1 MICWFHLVGIVWGKA
16 GFIIRVKAS
25 FVSYLYLYP
34 KDTDFLREIS
44 SKSPKWAFPACQ
56 GPEGRTWEP
65 SATLYISQRADSWPS
80 AFILCLP
87 TPESKPL
94 LVLQHQ
100 WMSRWR
106 IIPVPLLLVS
116 QLHIPSWKHPLLCV
130 WLLLFA
136 GCVHRVCNRRRVKSS
151 LLFSSWIICW
161 LALKIYLD
169 TGDSITGKTS
179 KDLPKYNRVHV

>member
-1 MICWFHLVGIVWGKA
+1 MEVSRRREHLLFKSKCQLCVTYIY
-16 GFIIRVKAS
+16 I
-25 FVSYLYLYP
+25 
-34 KDTDFLREIS
+34 LRILISWDKLS
-44 SKSPKWAFPACQ
+44 SKPPKWAFPAAQ
-56 GPEGRTWEP
+56 VPEDRTWEP
-65 SATLYISQRADSWPS
+65 SALLYLSQRADPWPS

-94 LVLQHQ
+94 IVLQHH
-100 WMSRWR
+100 WMSGWR
-106 IIPVPLLLVS
+106 TIPVAFLLVS
-116 QLHIPSWKHPLLCV
+116 QLNILSWKHPLLFVCV

-136 GCVHRVCNRRRVKSS
+136 GWVHHVCNRRRVKSS

-179 KDLPKYNRVHV
+179 KDLPKYNCVHV

>member
-1 MICWFHLVGIVWGKA
+1 MSLSCLS
-16 GFIIRVKAS
+16 R
-25 FVSYLYLYP
+25 P
-34 KDTDFLREIS
+34 REQDTGAIS
-44 SKSPKWAFPACQ
+44 HPLHI
-56 GPEGRTWEP
+56 TD
-65 SATLYISQRADSWPS
+65 IADSWPS

-100 WMSRWR
+100 WMSGWR

-116 QLHIPSWKHPLLCV
+116 QLHIPSWKHPLLRV